1 MKTLVTR
8 ALSALAAIFIVFVLF
23 HYFDVRGMQFLCSLA
38 AFVGSLELT
47 RILFFEGESKTVK
60 TFFFGFSFSSFL
72 VASLWPDF
80 AAMGF
85 ASFCVLFCIVALF
98 FQNKFEDLISL
109 QANLGKGIMG
119 FFYIGLLPSFAYRLL
134 ALPNGINWFIALLAI
149 VFAGDTLAYL
159 AGSLWGKHKLMPK
172 ISPKKS
178 IEGSLGGL
186 LGSILAGA
194 LTLSFLP
201 NVPFWTVIV
210 LAAIVGIVAQLG
222 DLYESMLKRVADVK
236 DSGSL
241 MPGHGGILDRLDGV
255 LFASPILL
263 LGASLLELIYK

>member
-8 ALSALAAIFIVFVLF
+8 AISALAALFIVLGLYQ
-23 HYFDVRGMQFLCSLA
+23 YFDVRGMQFLCVLA
-38 AFVGSLELT
+38 AFVGALELT
-47 RILFFEGESKTVK
+47 KMLFFDGESKTVK
-60 TFFFGFSFSSFL
+60 TFFFSFSFLSFI
-72 VASLWPDF
+72 VASLWPEY
-80 AAMGF
+80 AASGF

-98 FQNKFEDLISL
+98 FQNKFEDLPSL
-109 QANLGKGIMG
+109 QGNLAKGIMG
-119 FFYIGLLPSFAYRLL
+119 FFYIGLLPSFAFRIL

-159 AGSLWGKHKLMPK
+159 AGSLWGKTKLMPK

-178 IEGSLGGL
+178 VEGSLGGL
-186 LGSILAGA
+186 TGSVIAA
-194 LTLSFLP
+194 VVTLSF
-201 NVPFWTVIV
+201 VPKVPLLSVV
-210 LAAIVGIVAQLG
+210 LLGLLVGVVAQLG

-236 DSGSL
+236 DSGKL

-263 LGASLLELIYK
+263 LGASILERIFQ